1 MNHLT
6 EKIKKHE
13 SSAKH
18 LRNSINLA
26 TLGSVNISV
35 QLSKAY
41 RRQTT
46 EYNQKVRNE
55 REVLSK
61 IIDCSFVE
69 NLNFHYV
76 VGMMKLE
83 SPNPVV

>member
-18 LRNSINLA
+18 LKNSNNLA
-26 TLGSVNISV
+26 TLESINISL

-55 REVLSK
+55 LEVLSK
-61 IIDCSFVE
+61 IIESSFVE
-69 NLNFHYV
+69 NLNFHY